1 MHQKQAL
8 GRTAGVEIGE
18 VDLAGY
24 ARSLGAQG
32 HTVRDPDGLA
42 LAMEAAL
49 DSDTVALID
58 VVTDPDVISPSTR
71 LSEIV
76 SESP

>member
-1 MHQKQAL
+1 M
-8 GRTAGVEIGE
+8 
-18 VDLAGY
+18 
-24 ARSLGAQG
+24 
-32 HTVRDPDGLA
+32 RDPDGLA
-42 LAMEAAL
+42 PAMEAAL
-49 DSDTVALID
+49 TSDTVTLID